1 MHPAVADFH
10 PAVSGWFSSHFAEP
24 TAAQCEAW
32 PAIASGQHTLIAAP
46 TGSGKTLAAFLAAIN
61 ELAIEAEGG
70 ELPDETRV
78 VYVSP
83 LKALSNDIEKNLRGP
98 LQSIVERLAAS
109 GGTANKIRAE
119 VRTGDTPQR
128 ARAAMRRRP
137 PHILVTT
144 PESLYIL
151 LTSAS
156 GRKMLATTTAVI
168 VDEIH
173 AVIEQRRGAHLA
185 LSLERLSRI
194 CEQSP
199 TRVGL
204 SATQKPIET
213 VADFLVGDA
222 GDGVRIV
229 DTGLKRELD
238 LAICVPGS
246 PLSAVMSLD
255 VWDEVSDRLA
265 SLIEAHQTTLV
276 FVNTRRL
283 SERVAAWLSER
294 VGEDLIMPHHGSLS
308 KERRLKAEQALKSG
322 ALRALVAT
330 ASLELGIDIGSVDL
344 VCQIGSNRS
353 ISSFMQRA
361 GRANHSVG
369 GVPKARIFPTTR
381 DELVEST
388 ALLLAARRGELD
400 LLEVP
405 VAPLDILA
413 QQIVAECAD
422 EKIPIDELFA
432 CVTRAMP
439 YRTLTRQRF
448 EEVLTMLADGFATA
462 RGRRGA
468 LIHLDRINNTVR
480 GRRGARMRAIL
491 GGGAIPDNADYD
503 VVLEPTGLRIGS
515 LNEDFAIESMAGD
528 IFQLGNTSW
537 RILRVDS
544 GKVRVESA
552 AGLPPT
558 LPFWLGEAP
567 SRSRELSLAVAD
579 LRREVAE
586 ACEASG
592 VRAGEDARYNT
603 IVSELAEDGLDESA
617 AHQAAEYVDAGCL
630 ALTAVPD
637 RDTVILERFFDESG
651 GMQLVLHSVF
661 GSRINRAW
669 GLALRKKF
677 CKRFNFELQAAA
689 NEDAIV
695 LSLGETHSFPLEEV
709 FSYLSSRSVRETL
722 IQAMLDSPMFQTRWR
737 WNATRSLAIARN
749 RNGKR
754 VPANLIR
761 MQAEDLI
768 SVAFPDQ
775 IACQD
780 NITGPREIP
789 DHPLVS
795 QTIDDCLTEAM
806 DIEGLERILRRLEE
820 GDLRTVARDLREP
833 SPFAAEI
840 LNARPYAFL
849 DDAPL
854 EERRTN
860 AVRNR
865 RWLDPAIAAELA
877 TFEPSAIEAVRAEAF
892 PDARNADELH
902 DAMMVAGFITRAEF
916 ERVSER
922 AAVMYDELHRDGRAA
937 QFVRTQPGRAH
948 ALVCAE
954 ELRTQLQAVFDGLD
968 KNTSGEGSTERA
980 QAAFDALVEVI
991 RARLSVLPII
1001 AARELCA
1008 PLAVDTSSVERAL
1021 IQLEAEG
1028 YVFRGRYEVGAEED
1042 QWCERVLLAR
1052 IHRYSISRLRERIA
1066 AVPVAQWMR
1075 FALRW
1080 QGVDTEDR
1088 REGPE
1093 ALRSV
1098 VEQLQGIEAPAG
1110 AWESEIMPARIE
1122 NYDSAWLDALC
1133 HSGALVW
1140 LRLSPPGPGTKS
1152 SMPIRSTPIA
1162 LLPRASVSLWR
1173 GAFDVKVDELGHD
1186 ARWVYEALSDSG
1198 ALFFPDLVRTA
1209 GRLRSQVEDGL
1220 AELAARG
1227 IVTSDG
1233 FAGLRALIG
1242 RSMRTAHKHRNTID
1256 PMEAA
1261 GRWSIVTPTPYDD
1274 ERRVEDIA
1282 RALLKRWGVLF
1293 RPLAAGD
1300 SNLPPWRLLF
1310 RALRRL
1316 EDRGEVRGGRF
1327 VEGIAGEQFA
1337 LPDAVSALRHCS
1349 AENVINQQA
1358 SISAAD
1364 PLNLTG
1370 RILACERVPAR
1381 SLNRVLIQNGVPVAA
1396 RVAGEIKLFGEVAP
1410 EDRWRLSEAVVSR
1423 DVPRSVRSYL
1433 GRIH

>member
-1 MHPAVADFH
+1 MHADLAPYGFHPAVA
-10 PAVSGWFSSHFAEP
+10 AWFGERFGSP
-24 TAAQCEAW
+24 TAAQHEAW
-32 PAIASGQHTLIAAP
+32 PAIGSGVHTLIAAP

-61 ELAIEAEGG
+61 ELAVEAEQG
-70 ELPDETRV
+70 ELPNETRV

-83 LKALSNDIEKNLRGP
+83 LKALSNDIEKNLREP
-98 LQSIVERLAAS
+98 LQSITRRLAEMGADA
-109 GGTANKIRAE
+109 TTIRAE

-128 ARAAMRRRP
+128 VRAAMRRRP

-156 GRKMLATTTAVI
+156 GRKMLSTTTTVI

-185 LSLERLSRI
+185 LSLERLSRV
-194 CEQSP
+194 CERPP

-204 SATQKPIET
+204 SATQNPIAT
-213 VADFLVGDA
+213 VADFLVGEQNTD
-222 GDGVRIV
+222 VRIV
-229 DTGLKRELD
+229 DTGLKRDLD
-238 LAICVPGS
+238 LAVCVPAS

-255 VWDEVSDRLA
+255 VWDEVCDRLA
-265 SLIEAHQTTLV
+265 ELISTHETTLV

-283 SERVAAWLSER
+283 SERIAAWLSER
-294 VGEDLIMPHHGSLS
+294 VGEELVMPHHGSLS
-308 KERRLKAEQALKSG
+308 KERRLRAEQALKNG
-322 ALRALVAT
+322 ELRALVAT

-344 VCQIGSNRS
+344 VVQIGSNRS

-361 GRANHSVG
+361 GRANHTVG
-369 GVPKARIFPTTR
+369 GVPKARIFPTSR
-381 DELVEST
+381 DELIESS
-388 ALLLAARRGELD
+388 ALLVAARSGELD

-405 VAPLDILA
+405 QTPLDILA

-422 EKIPIDELFA
+422 EKIPVDELFE

-439 YRTLTRQRF
+439 YRSLTRGSF
-448 EEVLTMLADGFATA
+448 DDVLTMLADGFATS

-468 LIHLDRINNTVR
+468 LIHLDRINHTVR

-515 LNEDFAIESMAGD
+515 LNEDFAVESMAGD

-537 RILRVDS
+537 RILRVE
-544 GKVRVESA
+544 GGRVRVESA
-552 AGLPPT
+552 AGLPPN

-567 SRSRELSLAVAD
+567 SRTRELSQAVAD
-579 LRREVAE
+579 FRNHVAA

-592 VRAGEDARYNT
+592 EAPGEAARYAA
-603 IVSELAEDGLDESA
+603 ISAELQDAGLEPAAAE
-617 AHQAAEYVDAGCL
+617 QAAEYVDAGSL
-630 ALTAVPD
+630 ALTAAPD

-789 DHPLVS
+789 DHPLVT
-795 QTIDDCLTEAM
+795 QTIEDCLTEAM
-806 DIEGLERILRRLEE
+806 DIDGLEQILLRLEQ
-820 GDLRTVARDLREP
+820 GDLRTIVRDLREP

-865 RWLDPAIAAELA
+865 RWMDPALAAELA
-877 TFEPSAIEAVRAEAF
+877 TFEPQAIEAVRAEAF
-892 PDARNADELH
+892 PDARDADELH
-902 DAMMVAGFITRAEF
+902 DALMVAGFLTRRELL
-916 ERVSER
+916 RVSER
-922 AAVMYDELHRDGRAA
+922 CDGLLASLSATGRVAELDGAE
-937 QFVRTQPGRAH
+937 P
-948 ALVCAE
+948 LVCAE
-954 ELRTQLQAVFDGLD
+954 ELRPQLERVLRGWAASRDG
-968 KNTSGEGSTERA
+968 GGSTELED
-980 QAAFDALVEVI
+980 AAAEALVEVM
-991 RARLSVLPII
+991 RARLSILPIVTP
-1001 AARELCA
+1001 RQLCA
-1008 PLAVDTSSVERAL
+1008 PMEIGEEWVDRAL
-1021 IQLEAEG
+1021 LQLENEG
-1028 YVFRGRYEVGAEED
+1028 YVFRGRYEAGVDVD
-1042 QWCERVLLAR
+1042 QWCERALLAR
-1052 IHRYSISRLRERIA
+1052 IHRYSISSLRERIA

-1080 QGVDTEDR
+1080 QGVDTDDR
-1088 REGPE
+1088 AEGPE
-1093 ALRSV
+1093 ALRRILT
-1098 VEQLQGIEAPAG
+1098 QLQGVEAPAG
-1110 AWESEIMPARIE
+1110 AWESEIIPTRMH
-1122 NYDSAWLDALC
+1122 NYDSSWLDALC

-1140 LRLSPPGPGTKS
+1140 LRLSPPAAGVKS
-1152 SMPIRSTPIA
+1152 AMPIRSTPIA
-1162 LLPRASVSLWR
+1162 LLPRASLDLWR
-1173 GAFDVKVDELGHD
+1173 GSHEVVEDELSHD
-1186 ARWVYEALSDSG
+1186 ARRVFAALRACG
-1198 ALFFPDLVRTA
+1198 ALFFPDLVRAA
-1209 GRLRSQVEDGL
+1209 GGLRSQVEDGL

-1227 IVTSDG
+1227 VVSSDG

-1242 RSMRTAHKHRNTID
+1242 RSMRTARGHRNSID

-1261 GRWSIVTPTPYDD
+1261 GRWSLIHASTAADD
-1274 ERRVEDIA
+1274 ARVEAIA
-1282 RALLKRWGVLF
+1282 RALLQRWGVLF

-1300 SNLPPWRLLF
+1300 ANLPPWRLIF

-1337 LPDAVSALRHCS
+1337 LPDAVAALRHCR
-1349 AENVINQQA
+1349 AENVLNQQA

-1370 RILACERVPAR
+1370 RILAGERVPAR
-1381 SLNRVLIQNGVPVAA
+1381 SANRVLMRNGVPVAA
-1396 RVAGEIKLFGEVAP
+1396 RVAGEILLYGDVAP
-1410 EDRWRLSEAVVSR
+1410 DERWKLSEAVVSR
-1423 DVPRSVRSYL
+1423 DIPRSVRSYL